1 VPVLVFLAAISTVLG
16 STPDRTARIDGIL
29 APWSGV
35 VPGVVVV
42 VIQNG
47 RVVFAK
53 GYGLADVATHTPM
66 TPMSRVGVGSLTKQF
81 TAAAIVLLERNGMLR
96 FEDPITK
103 FVPEISV
110 KGVTLRM
117 LLQHRSGLPDVTRD
131 REGMTT
137 QEMIAAFEKA
147 DLSHIQPGMA
157 YAYNNAGFGLL
168 ALVIERISH
177 QSYPTFVQ
185 HNLLDAAG
193 MHDSTIATL
202 QSPARGVIHTY
213 RNEEIYE
220 APVEAMMP
228 GPAGLVT
235 NGNDFSKWY
244 VALDRS
250 GLLRDYERDITAAA
264 PSRHG
269 GELAYN
275 DGWVI
280 GHSNGVL
287 RLSHGG
293 SWRGEKNYVLRY
305 PEKKLT
311 VVLFANSFEFA
322 PHRHEVAYSIAKLF
336 LPHLDVR
343 GRDIETITDDCVSYR
358 VKEAAAGAFVLG
370 GAEDIHLRRSGTVWI
385 RDPWPYGSDLA
396 PASLTPCPSR
406 TAAAQQA
413 GGQAASRAVR

>member
-1 VPVLVFLAAISTVLG
+1 MALISTALG
-16 STPDRTARIDGIL
+16 TSDRSARIDAIL
-29 APWSGV
+29 APWSGD

-53 GYGLADVATHTPM
+53 GYGLADLAAHTLM
-66 TPMSRVGVGSLTKQF
+66 TPASRVGVGSLTKQF
-81 TAAAIVLLERNGMLR
+81 TAAAIVLLECGDALH
-96 FEDPITK
+96 FDDPITK
-103 FVPEISV
+103 FVPEIAA
-110 KGVTLRM
+110 KGVTIRM

-137 QEMIAAFEKA
+137 EEMIAAFEKV
-147 DLSHIQPGMA
+147 DLSHIRPGVA

-168 ALVIERISH
+168 ALAIERVSH
-177 QSYPTFVQ
+177 QSYAAFVQ
-185 HNLLDAAG
+185 HHFLDAVG
-193 MHDSTIATL
+193 MRESTIATH

-213 RNEEIYE
+213 RNGEVYE

-250 GLLRDYERDITAAA
+250 ETLRDYEHDITATK
-264 PSRHG
+264 PSTSED
-269 GELAYN
+269 ELAYN
-275 DGWVI
+275 DGWII
-280 GHSNGVL
+280 GHSNGLL

-322 PHRHEVAYSIAKLF
+322 AHRHHVAYSIAKLF
-336 LPHLDVR
+336 LPRLDVR
-343 GRDIETITDDCVSYR
+343 DRGIETITDDCVSYR
-358 VKEAAAGAFVLG
+358 VKQAAASTFVLD
-370 GAEDIHLRRSGTVWI
+370 GAEDIHVKRSGTTWI

-396 PASLTPCPSR
+396 PGPLTPCPMSQTAR
-406 TAAAQQA
+406 TSSA
-413 GGQAASRAVR
+413 RPP